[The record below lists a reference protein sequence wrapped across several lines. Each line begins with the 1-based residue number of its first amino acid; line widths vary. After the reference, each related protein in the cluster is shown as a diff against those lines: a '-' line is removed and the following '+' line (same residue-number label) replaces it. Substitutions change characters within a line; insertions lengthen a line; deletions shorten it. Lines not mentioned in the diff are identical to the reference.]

1 MVILAKKNKI
11 DLNYGQ
17 ECKAMKKCI
26 SNDELAELPLSS
38 FGGVIHVIEQP
49 ENIDSAVEYL
59 SRQTILGF
67 DTETRPAFKKGQTY
81 PVSLLQ
87 LSTSDKAFLFRIN
100 KIGLPEGLIKILA
113 SSKILK
119 MGVAIRDDIKIL
131 QRIVPFK
138 PGGFIE
144 LQEMVK
150 NYGIENF
157 SLKKLSA
164 IVLGFRISKSAR
176 LTNWDAPE
184 LTEQQLIYGATDA
197 WVSCEIYKQL
207 LVTPIET
214 VSCVPEIAES
224 APEE

>member
-1 MVILAKKNKI
+1 
-11 DLNYGQ
+11 
-17 ECKAMKKCI
+17 MKKCI

-38 FGGVIHVIEQP
+38 FEGIIHVIEQP
-49 ENIDSAVEYL
+49 EDVEFACEYL
-59 SRQTILGF
+59 GRQTIIGF
-67 DTETRPAFKKGQTY
+67 DTETRPAFKKGQVY

-87 LSTSDKAFLFRIN
+87 LSTSDQAFLFRIN
-100 KIGLPEGLIKILA
+100 KIGLPIGLIKIL
-113 SSKILK
+113 SSPKILK

-144 LQEMVK
+144 LQDLVK

-164 IVLGFRISKSAR
+164 IILGFRISKSAR
-176 LTNWDAPE
+176 LSNWDAPE

-207 LVTPIET
+207 LITPIEP
-214 VSCVPEIAES
+214 VLLIPEIAES
-224 APEE
+224 TPKD

>member
-1 MVILAKKNKI
+1 
-11 DLNYGQ
+11 
-17 ECKAMKKCI
+17 MKKCI

-38 FGGVIHVIEQP
+38 FEGIIHVIEYP
-49 ENIDSAVEYL
+49 EDVDLACEYL
-59 SRQTILGF
+59 SRQTIIGF
-67 DTETRPAFKKGQTY
+67 DTETRPAFKKGQVY

-87 LSTSDKAFLFRIN
+87 LSTSEQAFLFRIN
-100 KIGLPEGLIKILA
+100 KIGLPIGLIKILA
-113 SSKILK
+113 SPKILK

-144 LQEMVK
+144 LQDLVK

-164 IVLGFRISKSAR
+164 IILGFRISKSAR
-176 LTNWDAPE
+176 LSNWDAPE

-197 WVSCEIYKQL
+197 WVSCEIYKKL
-207 LVTPIET
+207 LVTPIEP
-214 VSCVPEIAES
+214 VLFVPEIAES
-224 APEE
+224 TPKD

>member
-1 MVILAKKNKI
+1 MSQGFNT
-11 DLNYGQ
+11 
-17 ECKAMKKCI
+17 MKKCI

-38 FGGVIHVIEQP
+38 FEGVVHVIEQP
-49 ENIDSAVEYL
+49 EDLDSALEYL
-59 SRQTILGF
+59 SSQSIIGF
-67 DTETRPAFKKGQTY
+67 DTETRPAFKKGQIY

-87 LSTSDKAFLFRIN
+87 LSTSEQAFLFRIN
-100 KIGLPEGLIKILA
+100 KIGLPIGLIKILA
-113 SSKILK
+113 SPKILK
-119 MGVAIRDDIKIL
+119 IGVAIRDDIKIL

-138 PGGFIE
+138 PSGFIE
-144 LQEMVK
+144 LQDLVK

-184 LTEQQLIYGATDA
+184 LSEQQLIYGATDA

-207 LVTPIET
+207 LITPIET
-214 VSCVPEIAES
+214 VLCVPEIAES
-224 APEE
+224 AQEE